1 MKKGVFRSLND
12 KIINSVMTDDLDKLV
27 PLVTELRS
35 YMGNDSI
42 TKPSRFKSNFYGK
55 KTPVNNFQ
63 TRINDY
69 LYRALYNG
77 SEKTVYYLLECGGT
91 VNLNN
96 NPLQSCKYDIIKDV
110 YELCEKISK
119 DKKLPFNCDK
129 KIIVKR
135 ILEPY
140 KIETN
145 PDRITYLFDLYKEGF
160 IEIKMVRDTIEEDY
174 KSIDK
179 KSVLK
184 TLMRDL
190 LLTELG
196 IE

>member
-1 MKKGVFRSLND
+1 MKKGIFRSLND

-35 YMGNDSI
+35 HLGNTSV
-42 TKPSRFKSNFYGK
+42 TTTSRFRSNLYHK
-55 KTPVNNFQ
+55 KTSINNFES
-63 TRINDY
+63 RINDY
-69 LYRALYNG
+69 LYRALYNS
-77 SEKTVYYLLECGGT
+77 SEKSVYYLLECGGT

-96 NPLQSCKYDIIKDV
+96 NPLQSCKYDDIRNV

-140 KIETN
+140 KIESN
-145 PDRITYLFDLYKEGF
+145 PDRINHIFDMYKDGF
-160 IEIKMVRDTIEEDY
+160 IEIKMIRDTIDEDY
-174 KSIDK
+174 KSVDK

-184 TLMRDL
+184 ALMRDL